1 MQLAAPASRV
11 VCWVEGEAYAA
22 SVLANRMEEGLL
34 DSAPIWSDLRTFDGR
49 PWRGVVDCVTAGYPC
64 QPFSLAGRRRGADDP
79 RHLWPHVLRVLVE
92 CRAPLLFCENVRGHV
107 SKGLGQVL
115 GQLAC
120 FGFSAEWDLFS
131 AEEEG
136 APHRRERIF
145 LLAHTGGP
153 ELREQQ
159 GGSSRSSGKGPSQ
172 SGLHGEDGSLANAS
186 CYRRAGGLPS
196 SGSAGWAQSPRGLA
210 ALPNPDRLR
219 EPQPEGCEQEE
230 RGRDRDSPRWP
241 PEPGVARVV
250 VHGLAAGVDRSRAI
264 GNGVVAPVAA
274 RAWRELTR
282 RAGLA

>member
-1 MQLAAPASRV
+1 MALPAASGPPLRVLSLCSGVGGLDLGLQLAAPASRV

-131 AEEEG
+131 AE
-136 APHRRERIF
+136 
-145 LLAHTGGP
+145 
-153 ELREQQ
+153 
-159 GGSSRSSGKGPSQ
+159 
-172 SGLHGEDGSLANAS
+172 
-186 CYRRAGGLPS
+186 
-196 SGSAGWAQSPRGLA
+196 
-210 ALPNPDRLR
+210 
-219 EPQPEGCEQEE
+219 
-230 RGRDRDSPRWP
+230 
-241 PEPGVARVV
+241 
-250 VHGLAAGVDRSRAI
+250 
-264 GNGVVAPVAA
+264 
-274 RAWRELTR
+274 
-282 RAGLA
+282 